1 MRQKIDRLL
10 DTTLV
15 GYTRIGHA
23 VRSQKWD
30 ELDEIDL
37 TGRRMVVTGATSGIG
52 LAAVKK
58 LASMGADLV
67 LVGRSAEKLERVVTE
82 LEGPGAFSTELADLS
97 LMRETRALAERILLD
112 AAPIHV
118 LINNAGTLFTSRDV
132 TDEGI
137 EQTLATNL
145 LSHYL
150 LTELLMDRIVA
161 SAPSRIIN
169 VSSGGM
175 YTERIRVRDLQWE
188 RNDEWNGSAAY
199 ARTKRGQVILT
210 EMWADALEDTGV
222 VVHSMHPGWADTP
235 GVAKSLPTF
244 RTIVGPFLRTPE
256 QGADTIVWLAA
267 AEEPTYSS
275 GGFWHDR
282 LRRPTHRMERTRETP
297 EDRLILVEK
306 LRDLAGLD

>member
-10 DTTLV
+10 DKTLV
-15 GYTRIGHA
+15 GYTRVGHA
-23 VRSQKWD
+23 VRSQQWD

-37 TGRRMVVTGATSGIG
+37 TGRRMVVTGSTSGIG

-67 LVGRSAEKLERVVTE
+67 LVGRNPEKLERVVGE
-82 LEGPGAFSTELADLS
+82 LDGPGTFITELADLS
-97 LMRETRALAERILLD
+97 LMAETRALAERILLD
-112 AAPIHV
+112 PSPIHV
-118 LINNAGTLFTSRDV
+118 LINNAGTLFTSRGV

-188 RNDEWNGSAAY
+188 RNEEWNGSAAY

-210 EMWADALEDTGV
+210 EMWADALEDRGV

-235 GVAKSLPTF
+235 GVSQSLPTF
-244 RTIVGPFLRTPE
+244 RKVVGPLLRTPE

-267 AEEPTYSS
+267 AEEPTEVT

-282 LRRPTHRMERTRETP
+282 VRRSTHRMDRTRAKP

-306 LRDLAGLD
+306 LRDLARLD